1 MSKKTEKILGFIEK
15 DTKNYNFSSWRD
27 DSMIHLDVG
36 FTTLKMPFKEF
47 EELFEFMIDT
57 RSKHYNYFKKLAEKG
72 IEIGPIDTNTTI
84 FEDLAANQMEE
95 DALKSGESNST
106 NREEFDLEKMILGD
120 DDIEELVIE

>member
-95 DALKSGESNST
+95 DALKY
-106 NREEFDLEKMILGD
+106 REEFDLEKMILGD
-120 DDIEELVIE
+120 NDIEELVIE